1 MTAACQ
7 KGQVKKQEADR
18 IPQDTLI
25 TLERSPDFFLVGPFY
40 KVMISADGAVRFEPK
55 AYTNEHREKVVGG
68 NIITGRISQE
78 QLQQLIAE
86 FEKINFYSLRDTS
99 DDPRKNSKD
108 DCPDYLYDSSATV
121 LAISLNGKSKE
132 VHHYLGCDGTKALSD
147 LVGLEYKIDE
157 AVNIKQFLDRD
168 RENNNTNVSKPPGS
182 K

>member
-7 KGQVKKQEADR
+7 RGQVKGQAADP

-25 TLERSPDFFLVGPFY
+25 TLERWPDFFLVGPFY
-40 KVMISADGAVRFEPK
+40 KVTISADGAVRFEPR
-55 AYTNEHREKVVGG
+55 AYNNKYREKVVGG

-86 FEKINFYSLRDTS
+86 FERINFYSLPDTS

-108 DCPDYLYDSSATV
+108 DCPNYLYDSSATV
-121 LAISLNGKSKE
+121 LAITTKGKSKE

-147 LVGLEYKIDE
+147 LIGLEYKIDE
-157 AVNIKQFLDRD
+157 AVNTKQFLDRD
-168 RENNNTNVSKPPGS
+168 RENNNTNASKPPGS